1 MKIPE
6 ICKIAYSEVNR
17 PKKLMLLLILSFLA
31 CLFYPTDLDDYSK
44 HLSDM
49 KAGQLEYM
57 TEHYGR
63 FVNTALQVGLPL
75 LLADKVG
82 LVQLGYVAVS
92 STILTHGTKRLV
104 NNWRVRGTR
113 LGERPSSPGSKHNM
127 PSGHSSMAS
136 CAMYFVCRRYS
147 FWFAFLLIPILL
159 LTMYTRV
166 MLHDHTVSAVLAGA
180 LVGILSSVL
189 FTSRWQRDRRSNS
202 SQPNNANAESTLL
215 R

>member
-6 ICKIAYSEVNR
+6 ICKIAYGEVNR
-17 PKKLMLLLILSFLA
+17 PKRVVVLLILAFLA
-31 CLFYPTDLDDYSK
+31 CVFFPSDLDDYSK
-44 HLSDM
+44 RLSGT
-49 KAGQLEYM
+49 KAGQLEYI

-63 FVNTALQVGLPL
+63 FVNTALQIGLPL
-75 LLADKVG
+75 LVGDKVG

-92 STILTHGTKRLV
+92 ATILTHGTKRLV
-104 NNWRVRGTR
+104 NNWHVEGTR
-113 LGERPSSPGSKHNM
+113 LGERPNSPTSKHNM

-180 LVGILSSVL
+180 LVGILSGVL
-189 FTSRWQRDRRSNS
+189 FTSRWKRGHRPTA
-202 SQPNNANAESTLL
+202 SQPGNADGESV
-215 R
+215 RVP

>member
-6 ICKIAYSEVNR
+6 ICRISYSEVNR
-17 PKKLMLLLILSFLA
+17 PKRLLLLLILAFLA
-31 CLFYPTDLDDYSK
+31 CVFFPSDLDDYSR
-44 HLSDM
+44 HLSDT
-49 KAGQLEYM
+49 KAGQLEYI

-63 FVNTALQVGLPL
+63 FVNTALQVGLPIL
-75 LLADKVG
+75 LGDKVG

-92 STILTHGTKRLV
+92 STILTHGTKHLV
-104 NNWRVRGTR
+104 NNWHVKGTR
-113 LGERPSSPGSKHNM
+113 LGERPSRPTSKHNM

-180 LVGILSSVL
+180 FVGILSGVI
-189 FTSRWQRDRRSNS
+189 FTSRWQRDRRSNT
-202 SQPNNANAESTLL
+202 SQPDNANAESAF
-215 R
+215 

>member
-6 ICKIAYSEVNR
+6 ICKTAYSEVHR
-17 PKKLMLLLILSFLA
+17 PKKLVLLLILAFLA
-31 CLFYPTDLDDYSK
+31 CIFFPSDMDNYSK
-44 HLSDM
+44 HLSDT
-49 KAGQLEYM
+49 KAGQLEHI

-63 FVNTALQVGLPL
+63 FINTALQVGLPL

-104 NNWRVRGTR
+104 NNWHVNGTR
-113 LGERPSSPGSKHNM
+113 LGERPSSPMSKHNM

-147 FWFAFLLIPILL
+147 FWFAFLLVPVLL

-180 LVGILSSVL
+180 LVGILSGCI
-189 FTSRWQRDRRSNS
+189 FTSRWQRGRRSDTS
-202 SQPNNANAESTLL
+202 RPDNANAEAVV
-215 R
+215 